1 MAANL
6 QRHEKRTAQRLAMH
20 EPLMLLLLCVG
31 TVSPIRSGHAH
42 MQGTY
47 LSRRKALAPTT
58 REAEIQQL
66 RCLSLCKGKHREA

>member
-6 QRHEKRTAQRLAMH
+6 QRHEKRTAQRLTMH
-20 EPLMLLLLCVG
+20 EPLMLLLCVG
-31 TVSPIRSGHAH
+31 TVSAIRSGHAH

-47 LSRRKALAPTT
+47 LSRREARAPTT
-58 REAEIQQL
+58 REAEIQL